1 MKESELNGIEVRIDE
16 LAAMAIK
23 NRARIK
29 VERAIADKIMKK
41 HGHRFAKEVAQS
53 ITLQEMRQI
62 VMEKMAE
69 KIIEEWRNY
78 AFGVR

>member
-1 MKESELNGIEVRIDE
+1 MEESELSGIEVWIDE

-29 VERAIADKIMKK
+29 VEKAIADKIMEKN
-41 HGHRFAKEVAQS
+41 GHRFTKEVTQL
-53 ITLQEMRQI
+53 ITLPEIRQI

-69 KIIEEWRNY
+69 KIIEEWRNK
-78 AFGVR
+78 